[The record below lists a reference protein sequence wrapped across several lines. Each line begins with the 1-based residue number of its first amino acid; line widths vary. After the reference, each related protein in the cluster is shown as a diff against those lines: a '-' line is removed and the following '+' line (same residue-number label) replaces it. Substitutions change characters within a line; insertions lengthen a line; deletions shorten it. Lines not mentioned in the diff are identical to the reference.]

1 MNPPNLRR
9 LACLGALALLAGGPV
24 LAERL
29 IPFQGRLTD
38 GAGEPL
44 QGVYR
49 VTFAIYDA
57 ETGGTPL
64 HGWVETHE
72 EVSILGGQIN
82 VFLGSRRS
90 LDDPNGDANTSD
102 SIGFSAAEGPRYL
115 GIKIGEDLNQEMV
128 PRHELLPSF
137 HARVADRV
145 IDEAITTEQI
155 ADGAV
160 TTVKLDPTAGL
171 PVGGV
176 VMWWGEEVDVPDGFE
191 VCDGEL
197 PTTPG
202 ALLVGPKP
210 DLRDRVPVGLG
221 TMATTVGETGG
232 VVGNQTGGTSLTE
245 AQGAVHTHPGVP
257 DHQHLKFRPPS
268 PGGVHRC
275 VYRQNAENFP
285 TSGVIPWPKTVIAD
299 GPDDGCAGW
308 TDSAGAHAH
317 PASAGGAPHSHER
330 SAYLG
335 MHFIIRVK

>member
-1 MNPPNLRR
+1 MNASHLRR
-9 LACLGALALLAGGPV
+9 VPMVVALLLLVSGPAF
-24 LAERL
+24 AERL

-38 GAGEPL
+38 GAGDPL

-64 HGWVETHE
+64 NGWVETHE
-72 EVSILGGQIN
+72 EVSILAGQIN

-90 LDDPNGDANTSD
+90 LDDPNGDANTGD
-102 SIGFSAAEGPRYL
+102 AIGFSAAEGPRYL

-145 IDEAITTEQI
+145 IPDGITTEQI

-176 VMWWGEEVDVPDGFE
+176 VMWWGEAADIPDGFE

-202 ALLVGPKP
+202 ALLLGNKP

-221 TMATTVGETGG
+221 TMATTVGQTGG
-232 VVGNQTGGTSLTE
+232 VIGADVGATSLTE

-257 DHQHLKFRPPS
+257 DHQHPVSDDRINNCAARQDATNYVASPS
-268 PGGVHRC
+268 PPLMVSGPVNPPADEVFCGPGDKPAGGH
-275 VYRQNAENFP
+275 
-285 TSGVIPWPKTVIAD
+285 G
-299 GPDDGCAGW
+299 
-308 TDSAGAHAH
+308 H
-317 PASAGGAPHSHER
+317 PASIGGATHTHER